1 MFPGAPSSPF
11 EIPAPPPPHPAPRA
25 RRPAAAGAP
34 PVPRGAVPPAA
45 KSRATPAGAGHGGPA
60 MRSAEAARS
69 KAAAGVAG
77 RVGSNPAT
85 SFRAAARVRRA
96 TLREAVPEQ
105 AALDRDRALTEDRP
119 AEAGTRAAAVRIAAL
134 GQAPV
139 ERQVAEG
146 EPTGARGDVVLRGRT
161 SGVSADE
168 EEAEVRRRC
177 GT

>member
-1 MFPGAPSSPF
+1 MG
-11 EIPAPPPPHPAPRA
+11 
-25 RRPAAAGAP
+25 
-34 PVPRGAVPPAA
+34 
-45 KSRATPAGAGHGGPA
+45 
-60 MRSAEAARS
+60 SAEAARS

-161 SGVSADE
+161 LSVSADE

-177 GT
+177 GTGDRRPVTVDPDVARDRREAVGPVPVVVGSGQLVSAAVAEANDVWPRVQVRGLDRPDE